1 MDRQELL
8 MNAINEWGIEAQQL
22 QLIEECSELITAILH
37 YKRGKCTT
45 ADVVTEIADVM
56 IMCWQ
61 MQIFFGCD
69 DVDKEIEYKLR
80 RLESRLGKSPLGT
93 LSSEKKSHIVR

>member
-56 IMCWQ
+56 IMCEQ
-61 MQIFFGCD
+61 MRIVYGEH
-69 DVDKEIEYKLR
+69 DVDAQIEYKLQR
-80 RLESRLGKSPLGT
+80 MKSRLKLPPLGT
-93 LSSEKKSHIVR
+93 ISSKK